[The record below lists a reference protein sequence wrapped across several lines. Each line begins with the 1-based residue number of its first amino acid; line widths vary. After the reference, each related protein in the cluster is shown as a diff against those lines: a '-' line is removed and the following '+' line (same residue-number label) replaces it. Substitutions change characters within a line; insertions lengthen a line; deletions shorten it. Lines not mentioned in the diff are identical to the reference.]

1 MPDHADP
8 STSELPTALNAPGV
22 RVLLAGTGAHGAE
35 STLPT
40 LSSVPGTVQD
50 LGRTLVERC
59 GLDPAD
65 LSILLDPSD
74 PMVLGE
80 ALMRAAGQAE
90 NVLMFSYI
98 GHGLVSAGNQLHL
111 ATAATDDDSRG
122 LTFKALPYSA
132 VRDAL
137 AACRARTIV
146 VMLDCCFAGRAHGSL
161 GSPAEDAM
169 VAAQVH
175 GGYLLASAARH
186 EAAHAPVGARHT
198 AFTGELIKLLCEGDP
213 TGPPALTL
221 DHIHRHLTRALADRG
236 LPRPQ
241 RQAAGLA
248 DHMVLA
254 KNRAYRPPPP
264 TVARSADPA
273 HDRAAQA
280 TSPYRGLAAFGPG
293 DADYYFGRERLTA
306 RLVHLLVEQLPD
318 GGPLVVTGPSGSG
331 KSSLLY
337 AGLLPALQ
345 KGLPG
350 VEVSRTWPVLTFT
363 PHARPLREL
372 AQRMAQ
378 HERTPRN
385 SEPREGPSTE
395 PDDRERLAD
404 AARRL
409 LQSQA
414 SGALVPGS
422 RVVLIVDQ
430 FEQLFTA
437 CTDPAEQQAF
447 IGALCRASS
456 PGPDGSEPPMLV
468 VLGVRSDFY
477 AHCSA
482 YPELVPALQ
491 HHQLVTEPMSS
502 DELCD
507 AIRKPAAAAGLVL
520 EGGLAE
526 ALIRDL
532 RAGGRAGPDHGTLPL
547 LSHALLATWQQREG
561 RLLTLAGYQ
570 ATGGI
575 WQAVAQTAE
584 CVYNGL
590 AVQDRRIAKH
600 LLLRLVRIGD
610 GTEDTRCPASLDELT
625 GAESV
630 TDPAAVARVLDA
642 FAQAR
647 LLSLDEQDAQIT
659 HEALLHAWPLLR
671 RWIDTDR
678 AELLIGQRLAEAAEQ
693 WEREQHDA
701 GALYRGTRLEFAER
715 WSESGHRHLLTPAMR
730 EFLDASLRQRRAETR
745 ARRRRARLLY
755 GLLAGLAALLLTASG
770 LTVDAVQQRRA
781 ADRQRDLA
789 MSRLIAKDADE
800 QRNNDTSLAMQLSLI
815 AYRIAPTPE
824 ARASLLNSTT
834 GPAATRLLGP
844 KGIIQSVAFGPGGRT
859 LAAAGADGSVHLWDT
874 TGGHRPNSLGPPLTG
889 SADTVMALAF
899 SPDGRTLAAA
909 GIDRVVRLWDL
920 DGDRARPVPYARERL
935 QAGDTIYS
943 LDFSPDGKT
952 LAAGSADKAIHLWN
966 VAEPERPRAVATL
979 KGHQGYVQSVA
990 FSTDGTVLASGGT
1003 DDTVRLW
1010 TLADP
1015 ESPKA
1020 LTTLSEPSKVVYS
1033 VAFSPDGR
1041 TLAAG
1046 GAENIVRL
1054 WNVADPE
1061 RPRTL
1066 GQPLTGPTSFIHSVA
1081 FSPDGR
1087 TLAAGSSD
1095 DRARAWDLAT
1105 GRLVSVLPHPG
1116 AVPTVGFGGDTQTLA
1131 TGASDGAVRLWK
1143 LPGAALSGP
1152 TDAVFTVAFSPDA
1165 DVLVAGSRDGT
1176 LWLWNMADPRRR
1188 ALFGGPLP
1196 SDDAADDFAGS
1207 LAVSPKGPLLA
1218 TGGNQGSVYLWDVSA
1233 PQRPVPHASRPLP
1246 GPKASVETLA
1256 FSPDGRLLAAGGED
1270 HMVHMWDVSDPRRPA
1285 AVSTLIGHGNYVQSV
1300 AFSPD
1305 GRFIATASVDGTVR
1319 VWDIT
1324 DTRRSTEVATL
1335 KGPENYVY
1343 AVAYHP
1349 RGDVLVAGDSIGKL
1363 HLWDTSDPRRPTRV
1377 GVPLDGH
1384 NGYVFWAEF
1393 APNGNTLAS
1402 GGTDGRVRLWDLSEP
1417 AAPRTVATLTGPAD
1431 GVFSV
1436 AFSPDGHT
1444 LAASGL
1450 DRTVRLWETD
1460 PEQAAAHICSVSG
1473 DPLSRDEWNQYV
1485 RDADRAY
1492 APPCP

>member
-1 MPDHADP
+1 MPDHGAP
-8 STSELPTALNAPGV
+8 SRSEPPTALSAPGV
-22 RVLLAGTGAHGAE
+22 RVLLAGTGAHGAQ
-35 STLPT
+35 STLPA
-40 LSSVPGTVQD
+40 LPSVPGTVRD

-59 GLDPAD
+59 GLAPAD
-65 LSILLDPSD
+65 LSILLDPPD
-74 PMVLGE
+74 PLALGE
-80 ALMRAAGQAE
+80 ALMQAAVQAE
-90 NVLMFSYI
+90 DVLMFSYI

-122 LTFKALPYSA
+122 LAFKALPYSA

-146 VMLDCCFAGRAHGSL
+146 VVLDCCFAGRAHGSL

-186 EAAHAPVGARHT
+186 EAAHAPLGARHT
-198 AFTGELIKLLCEGDP
+198 AFTGELIRLLHEGDP

-221 DHIHRHLTRALADRG
+221 DHVYRLLTRAMADRG

-248 DHMVLA
+248 DHMVLTM
-254 KNRAYRPPPP
+254 NRAYRPPPP
-264 TVARSADPA
+264 TAARSADPA
-273 HDRAAQA
+273 HEGAAQA

-306 RLVHLLVEQLPD
+306 RLVQLLVEQLPD
-318 GGPLVVTGPSGSG
+318 SGPLVVTGPSGSG

-337 AGLLPALQ
+337 AGLLPALR

-363 PHARPLREL
+363 PHAHPLCEL
-372 AQRMAQ
+372 AERMAQ
-378 HERTPRN
+378 YERTAQN
-385 SEPREGPSTE
+385 SAPSAE
-395 PDDRERLAD
+395 CSAGSPDSRGWLSD

-409 LQSQA
+409 LRSPA

-422 RVVLIVDQ
+422 RVVLIIDQ

-447 IGALCRASS
+447 IRALCQASS
-456 PGPDGSEPPMLV
+456 PGTDGSEPPVLA
-468 VLGVRSDFY
+468 VLGVRADFY

-502 DELCD
+502 DELLD
-507 AIRKPAAAAGLVL
+507 AIGKPAAAAGLVL
-520 EGGLAE
+520 EDGLAE
-526 ALIRDL
+526 TLIRDL
-532 RAGGRAGPDHGTLPL
+532 RAGGATGPDHGTLPL

-584 CVYNGL
+584 RVYSGL
-590 AVQDRRIAKH
+590 DPEDRRIARR

-610 GTEDTRCPASLDELT
+610 GTEDTRRPASLDELA
-625 GAESV
+625 GAEAV
-630 TDPAAVARVLDA
+630 TDPASVARVLDA

-647 LLSLDEQDAQIT
+647 LLSLDEQEAQIT

-678 AELLIGQRLAEAAEQ
+678 AELLIGQRLAEAADQ
-693 WEREQHDA
+693 WERERRDA
-701 GALYRGTRLEFAER
+701 GSLYRGTRLEIAER
-715 WSESGHRHLLTPAMR
+715 WAESGHRHLLTPAMR
-730 EFLDASLRQRRAETR
+730 EFLNASLQQRRAEVRT
-745 ARRRRARLLY
+745 RRRRTRLLY
-755 GLLAGLAALLLTASG
+755 GLLAALAALLLIASG
-770 LTVDAVQQRRA
+770 LMVNAVQQRRD
-781 ADRQRDLA
+781 ADRQRGLA
-789 MSRLIAKDADE
+789 MSRLIAKQADE
-800 QRNNDTSLAMQLSLI
+800 LRDIDTSLAMQLSLI
-815 AYRIAPTPE
+815 AYRIAPTSE

-844 KGIIQSVAFGPGGRT
+844 EGIIQSVAFSRDGHT

-874 TGGHRPNSLGPPLTG
+874 TGGHRPSLLGQPLTG
-889 SADTVMALAF
+889 PTDTVMSLAF

-909 GIDRVVRLWDL
+909 GMDRVVRLWEL
-920 DGDRARPVPYARERL
+920 GGDRARPVAYATERL
-935 QAGDTIYS
+935 RAGDTIYS
-943 LDFSPDGKT
+943 LAFSPDGTT
-952 LAAGSADKAIHLWN
+952 LAAGSADKTIRLWN
-966 VAEPERPRAVATL
+966 VAEPERPRTVATL
-979 KGHQGYVQSVA
+979 KGHQGFVQSVA
-990 FSTDGTVLASGGT
+990 FSPDGTLLASGGT

-1010 TLADP
+1010 TLAGP

-1020 LTTLSEPSKVVYS
+1020 LATLSEPRKDVYS

-1046 GAENIVRL
+1046 GAENTVRL
-1054 WNVADPE
+1054 WNVSDPE

-1066 GQPLTGPTSFIHSVA
+1066 GQPLTGPTSFIQSVA

-1095 DRARAWDLAT
+1095 DTARTWDLAT

-1116 AVPTVGFGGDTQTLA
+1116 PVPAVGFGGDTQTLA

-1143 LPGAALSGP
+1143 LPGASLRGP
-1152 TDAVFTVAFSPDA
+1152 ADAVFTVAFSPGGN
-1165 DVLVAGSRDGT
+1165 VLAAGSRDRT
-1176 LWLWNMADPRRR
+1176 LWLWNMADRRR
-1188 ALFGGPLP
+1188 PALFGGLLP
-1196 SDDAADDFAGS
+1196 SDAAAGDFAGS
-1207 LAVSPKGPLLA
+1207 LAVSPKRPLLA
-1218 TGGNQGSVYLWDVSA
+1218 TGGNKGSVYLWDVSD
-1233 PQRPVPHASRPLP
+1233 PQRPVPHTSRPLS
-1246 GPKASVETLA
+1246 GPEDSVETLA
-1256 FSPDGRLLAAGGED
+1256 FSPDDRLLAAGGQD
-1270 HMVHMWDVSDPRRPA
+1270 HMVHVWDVSDPRRPA
-1285 AVSTLIGHGNYVQSV
+1285 RAFTLIGHDNYVQSV

-1305 GRFIATASVDGTVR
+1305 GRFIATASVDRTVR
-1319 VWDIT
+1319 VWNIT
-1324 DTRRSTEVATL
+1324 DTRHPTTVAVL
-1335 KGPENYVY
+1335 GGAKNYVY

-1349 RGDVLVAGDSIGKL
+1349 RRDVLVAGDADGKL
-1363 HLWDTSDPRRPTRV
+1363 HLWDMSSPLAPTRLRA
-1377 GVPLDGH
+1377 PLAAH
-1384 NGYVFWAEF
+1384 NGYVYWAEF
-1393 APNGNTLAS
+1393 SGNTLAT
-1402 GGTDGRVRLWDLSEP
+1402 GGTDDKVRLWDLSEP

-1431 GVFSV
+1431 GVLSL
-1436 AFSPDGHT
+1436 AFGPDGHT

-1460 PEQAAAHICSVSG
+1460 PERAAAHICSVSG
-1473 DPLSRDEWNQYV
+1473 DPISRDEWDQYV